1 MTTFPLT
8 PRDLAGLK
16 ALVTGQRY
24 DESVTGVRT
33 LSGIGNNLE
42 DPTDGVA
49 DEEFI
54 RITDARYGVPEYAT
68 DPATGQ
74 QVKVNLAV
82 NPVFEGLDPRTIS
95 NVIGTQELDLPQQAD
110 GGTILFMAFGQY
122 VDHGLDFIA
131 KGGSGTIQIG
141 APGTGFGPG
150 STNPADLTRA
160 TVVGYDADGV
170 PLHTNKTSNF
180 VDQNQAYGSNE
191 LVGIFLREP
200 GGDGTVTARLAFGA
214 PDPSNPDF
222 DLLPTLRELI
232 HAHWANDTDFGAMTF
247 REAYPGLVVDGVI
260 TSSMVQGLYQNFMGS
275 GQPLLLDLNPFI
287 SPLDHIV
294 AGDGRVNENITLTSI
309 HTVWARNHNF
319 HVDNLI
325 AQGFDGT
332 AEQVFQAAKIINEA
346 EYQRVVYTEYADA
359 LLGGMRGSGSHGHD
373 EYNPDASAAIS
384 HEFAA
389 AAFRFGHS
397 LVAETVTV
405 IGEDGQPKQVRLFDA
420 FLNPTNGG
428 EFLVTPAQ
436 MAAMG
441 YQPQPG
447 YAEYGAAPIIA
458 GIATQPAEEVDAN
471 IVGAIR
477 NDLVRISADL
487 FAFNV
492 ARGRDV
498 GLGTMNQVR
507 QALAEST
514 DPYVREAV
522 SFAGDMSAYASWEDF
537 QARNG
542 LSDTVIEQFRTAYPD
557 LVLQTQQEIDAFRL
571 INPDIEL
578 VDGTT
583 VKGIDRVDL
592 WVGGL
597 TEKHINGGMVGQTF
611 WVILHEQFDR
621 LQEADR
627 FYYLDRVDDFD
638 FYEDL
643 VDGSQEGFAA
653 IVARNTGLVG
663 LPEDLF
669 ILDDLPDNRAPRLEN
684 PIADQVALAGGA
696 MDFTIPADAFRDRD
710 ALDVLSYTARL
721 ADGGP
726 LPSWLNFNPT
736 SRAFSGAVPL
746 DFIGTLSILVTVTDR
761 GKESASDV
769 FSLTVSTTRNLI
781 DGSAG
786 NDLRIGSGGADLMRG
801 LAGADT
807 LRAGSGDDVASGGD
821 GNDSLLGDGG
831 ADTLLGGTG
840 NDLLNGADGLDSLDG
855 GAGADTL
862 IGGAGNDVLLG
873 DAGNDSLSGGTEDD
887 VLKGGAGSDTL
898 VGNVGNDW
906 LEGGEG
912 ADSLTGG
919 GDNDTL
925 FGGIGDDVLR
935 GDDGDD
941 LMLGGTGNDL
951 LSGGNGGDTLHG
963 EDGDDS
969 LSGLDG
975 DDLLLGG
982 AGIDTLSGG
991 LGADTL
997 DGGLDA
1003 DRLSGGGGDDLY
1015 IVDAGDVVSETSD
1028 AGQDTVVTA
1037 LSSATLAA
1045 NVEVL
1050 VFTGTGDFAGT
1061 GNGAANTIIGGHGDD
1076 WLDGAAG
1083 ADSLVGGAG
1092 DDVYVVGDVGD
1103 VVVEGAGGGTDTV
1116 RASNATHQLAA
1127 NVEVLVFTGG
1137 GHRSGVGNGADNT
1150 LVGSSGNDTLD
1161 GGIGADVLEG
1171 GTGNDV
1177 YVVDDVGDQVVEVS
1191 GGGSD
1196 LVRTTLATY
1205 TLGANVENLTYT
1217 GALDFTGYGNN
1228 LSNVIT
1234 GGAANNVL
1242 YGAGGNDRMSGLGG
1256 HDSLFGEAGND
1267 SLLGGEGDDTLD
1279 GGVGVDTLN
1288 GGAGNDYYVVDN
1300 VLDVVIDTAGN
1311 DTVETTLANF
1321 TLTGSL
1327 ERLYYAGS
1335 GNFVGTGNG
1344 LANEIRG
1351 GDGNDT
1357 LSGGAGH
1364 DTLVGG
1370 DGNDEIDG
1378 GSGNDVLRGGVGNDT
1393 IVGGLGGDTI
1403 EGGEGDD
1410 ILLGGAGADVF
1421 VFSAGF
1427 GNDVIEGYAFLPG
1440 ETQDRIDIRSYGFTV
1455 EEFNLGVEIQ
1465 ITGDTSQTVITIG
1478 SDEILLAGVDVATV
1492 NQTDFIL

>member
-8 PRDLAGLK
+8 ARDLAALK

-24 DESVTGVRT
+24 EESVTGVRT

-82 NPVFEGLDPRTIS
+82 NPVFQGLDPRSIS
-95 NVIGTQELDLPQQAD
+95 NVIGTQEADLPQQAN
-110 GGTILFMAFGQY
+110 GGTIFFMAFGQY

-160 TVVGYDADGV
+160 SVVGYDANGV

-180 VDQNQAYGSNE
+180 IDQNQAYGSNE

-200 GGDGTVTARLAFGA
+200 DGQGGVTAHLAFGA

-222 DLLPTLRELI
+222 ELLPTLRELI
-232 HAHWANDTDFGAMTF
+232 HAHWDNDTDFGAMTF

-260 TSSMVQGLYQNFMGS
+260 TPSMVRGLYENFMGT

-325 AQGFDGT
+325 DQGFTGT
-332 AEQVFQAAKIINEA
+332 PEQVFQAAKIINEA

-397 LVAETVTV
+397 LVSETITV
-405 IGEDGQPKQVRLFDA
+405 IGDDGEPRQVRLFDA
-420 FLNPTNGG
+420 FLNPTSNG
-428 EFLVTPAQ
+428 EFLVTPEQ
-436 MAAMG
+436 MSAMG

-458 GIATQPAEEVDAN
+458 GIVTQPAEEVDAN

-507 QALAEST
+507 KSLSEST

-522 SFAGDMSAYASWEDF
+522 SFAGDMSAYVSWEDF

-542 LSDTVIEQFRTAYPD
+542 LSDTLIQQFRTAYPD

-578 VDGTT
+578 VNGTT

-627 FYYLDRVDDFD
+627 FYYTDRVDGFD

-643 VDGSQEGFAA
+643 IDGSQEGFAV

-669 ILDDLPDNRAPRLEN
+669 VLDDLPDNRAPRLEK
-684 PIADQVALAGGA
+684 PIADQAALAGGA
-696 MDFTIPADAFRDRD
+696 LAFTIPADAFRDRD
-710 ALDVLSYTARL
+710 ALDALAYTARL
-721 ADGGP
+721 ADGGS

-746 DFIGTLSILVTVTDR
+746 DFIGALSILVTVTDK

-769 FSLTVSTTRNLI
+769 FTLTVSTTRNLI
-781 DGSAG
+781 DGGAG
-786 NDLRIGSGGADLMRG
+786 NDLRIGTGGADLMRG
-801 LAGADT
+801 LGGADT
-807 LRAGSGDDVASGGD
+807 LRAGNGDDVASGGD
-821 GNDSLLGDGG
+821 GNDSLLGESG
-831 ADTLLGGTG
+831 ADTLLGGAG
-840 NDLLNGADGLDSLDG
+840 NDLLNGAAGLDSLDG

-862 IGGAGNDVLLG
+862 LGSSGNDVLLG
-873 DAGNDSLSGGTEDD
+873 DAGNDSLNGGTENDM
-887 VLKGGAGSDTL
+887 LKGGAGNDTL
-898 VGNVGNDW
+898 VGSLGNDL

-912 ADSLTGG
+912 NDSLLGG
-919 GDNDTL
+919 GGNDTL
-925 FGGIGDDVLR
+925 LGGVGDDVLR
-935 GDDGDD
+935 GEDGND
-941 LMLGGTGNDL
+941 LMLGGTGNDVL
-951 LSGGNGGDTLHG
+951 N
-963 EDGDDS
+963 
-969 LSGLDG
+969 
-975 DDLLLGG
+975 
-982 AGIDTLSGG
+982 AGS
-991 LGADTL
+991 GADTL
-997 DGGLDA
+997 DGEDGNDILLGLAGND
-1003 DRLSGGGGDDLY
+1003 LLKGG
-1015 IVDAGDVVSETSD
+1015 
-1028 AGQDTVVTA
+1028 
-1037 LSSATLAA
+1037 
-1045 NVEVL
+1045 
-1050 VFTGTGDFAGT
+1050 
-1061 GNGAANTIIGGHGDD
+1061 
-1076 WLDGAAG
+1076 AG
-1083 ADSLVGGAG
+1083 ADSLN
-1092 DDVYVVGDVGD
+1092 
-1103 VVVEGAGGGTDTV
+1103 GGTEADT
-1116 RASNATHQLAA
+1116 
-1127 NVEVLVFTGG
+1127 
-1137 GHRSGVGNGADNT
+1137 
-1150 LVGSSGNDTLD
+1150 
-1161 GGIGADVLEG
+1161 LEG
-1171 GTGNDV
+1171 GTGADTLVGSTGNDALAGGA
-1177 YVVDDVGDQVVEVS
+1177 DNDRLQGD
-1191 GGGSD
+1191 GGMD
-1196 LVRTTLATY
+1196 TLA
-1205 TLGANVENLTYT
+1205 
-1217 GALDFTGYGNN
+1217 
-1228 LSNVIT
+1228 
-1234 GGAANNVL
+1234 
-1242 YGAGGNDRMSGLGG
+1242 
-1256 HDSLFGEAGND
+1256 
-1267 SLLGGEGDDTLD
+1267 
-1279 GGVGVDTLN
+1279 
-1288 GGAGNDYYVVDN
+1288 GGAGNDTLIGGADADWFVFALPTDGEDRISDFSVTGGDLIVVS
-1300 VLDVVIDTAGN
+1300 T
-1311 DTVETTLANF
+1311 
-1321 TLTGSL
+1321 
-1327 ERLYYAGS
+1327 S
-1335 GNFVGTGNG
+1335 GFG
-1344 LANEIRG
+1344 LALGLGLLDDDDFAANAGGNATASGRG
-1351 GDGNDT
+1351 QFVYATNSGRFSWDDDGDG
-1357 LSGGAGH
+1357 
-1364 DTLVGG
+1364 
-1370 DGNDEIDG
+1370 
-1378 GSGNDVLRGGVGNDT
+1378 
-1393 IVGGLGGDTI
+1393 
-1403 EGGEGDD
+1403 EGTAILIAILNGRPSISASD
-1410 ILLGGAGADVF
+1410 INIWD
-1421 VFSAGF
+1421 
-1427 GNDVIEGYAFLPG
+1427 
-1440 ETQDRIDIRSYGFTV
+1440 
-1455 EEFNLGVEIQ
+1455 
-1465 ITGDTSQTVITIG
+1465 
-1478 SDEILLAGVDVATV
+1478 
-1492 NQTDFIL
+1492 